1 MEAVAALAERWRSAS
16 GAVFFMP
23 PSAFKTL
30 DEWIAPRRAAALAR
44 VIGAVGM
51 RPHHEARLAADIFE
65 AYCRMRTDLGVSRSS
80 QAKNQLKKVK
90 RILKLVDKAD
100 AMIASDTFIR
110 ARINNTSTPFELSP
124 TSQLLLKG
132 RAAEAEL
139 ILLAKKRRVESAPT
153 AGKLNSRR
161 PSELEWLAGVLL
173 PLVYERHFLRRAG
186 RSQSAEGE
194 PGGPTVRFA
203 KAVLKELGLKNFKR
217 ASIVRAFTRLT
228 PQRDEER
235 ARRRGETHSGR
246 I

>member
-1 MEAVAALAERWRSAS
+1 
-16 GAVFFMP
+16 
-23 PSAFKTL
+23 
-30 DEWIAPRRAAALAR
+30 
-44 VIGAVGM
+44 
-51 RPHHEARLAADIFE
+51 
-65 AYCRMRTDLGVSRSS
+65 MRTDLGVSRSS

-100 AMIASDTFIR
+100 ALIASDTFIR

-194 PGGPTVRFA
+194 PGGPTVRFVE
-203 KAVLKELGLKNFKR
+203 AVLKELGLKNFKR

-246 I
+246 IKKNEACFAPC